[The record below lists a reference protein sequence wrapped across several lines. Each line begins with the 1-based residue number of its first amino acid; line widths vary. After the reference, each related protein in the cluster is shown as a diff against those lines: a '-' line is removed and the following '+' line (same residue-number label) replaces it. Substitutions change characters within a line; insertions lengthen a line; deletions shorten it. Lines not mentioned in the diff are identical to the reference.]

1 MLLIVILEAIIHE
14 NRSTFWLRW
23 CSPFISF
30 TYEWVSGW
38 VLDGLNLMFFHHH
51 AHSITVLEKTKRK
64 KIQTTTLLPPLRN
77 AIHSFIHSIYISAIV
92 LQKYEYFVYNFW
104 CHVSYWWGYDENGKV
119 ENEEEK
125 LCLGLGDR
133 EKRELASKQASKQA
147 REAWKMKIF
156 PINTKLNEH
165 DFWDIDGFQF
175 FFFFVFH
182 LLCKKKNEKNVYFD
196 IFMLRDQLRW
206 GKFFFPL
213 SVSPSML
220 SRMNGWWYGDE
231 GTKVVFNRSLLLMR
245 NGLYVCI
252 PNPSLSINS
261 Q

>member
-133 EKRELASKQASKQA
+133 EKRELASKQASKQEKHE
-147 REAWKMKIF
+147 RWKFSQSIQNWTNMTFEILMVF
-156 PINTKLNEH
+156 NS
-165 DFWDIDGFQF
+165 F
-175 FFFFVFH
+175 FLFFICFVKKRM
-182 LLCKKKNEKNVYFD
+182 KKKFISIFLCSETSWDEESFFSSLGLSFYAFENEWMMVW
-196 IFMLRDQLRW
+196 RW
-206 GKFFFPL
+206 GDKSCF
-213 SVSPSML
+213 
-220 SRMNGWWYGDE
+220 
-231 GTKVVFNRSLLLMR
+231 
-245 NGLYVCI
+245 
-252 PNPSLSINS
+252 
-261 Q
+261 